1 MSTRIVGM
9 HIAAVLTLLCGIAAA
24 QPVSPFPPGVLVV
37 PGPTELDK
45 AYQYSMI
52 GQELAYAKMRENT
65 ASKPEGAVPNP
76 KPQIGGGFPSSL
88 LATPSGV
95 SPLSSAFNPA
105 VSSLCPPPSWLV
117 SRLEAAGYRL

>member
-9 HIAAVLTLLCGIAAA
+9 HVAAVLALLSTVAVA
-24 QPVSPFPPGVLVV
+24 QPVSPFPPGTLVT

-45 AYQYSMI
+45 AYQYSTI
-52 GQELAYAKMRENT
+52 GQELAYAKIREN
-65 ASKPEGAVPNP
+65 AGGKPDGVAPNP

-88 LATPSGV
+88 LPAPARV

-105 VSSLCPPPSWLV
+105 VSSLCPPPSWLAG
-117 SRLEAAGYRL
+117 RLEAAGYRL